1 MGKEKDKKPLFGG
14 IFQKFFKPS
23 AKAEAKKKKEH
34 HLTVQRSIP
43 YLEMGRDGICR
54 VEEHLY
60 SKTVRFYDINYQLA
74 QNEDKNTIFESWCDF
89 LNYFDS
95 SIRFQL
101 SFINHKSDMSEY
113 NKVIQ
118 IEPQHDQFD
127 DVRMEY
133 AQMLKQQLAKGNNG
147 LVRTKY
153 ITFSIEAKSVKEA
166 KPRLERIETDIL
178 NNFKVLGV
186 KAYPLNGVERLQI
199 MYEMFHQEEERKFE
213 FSYDRILQSG
223 MTTKD
228 FIAPTSFLFK
238 SGKDFQMGDTIGA
251 VSYLNILAPELTDK
265 VLAEFLDMDKNLVVS
280 IHVQS
285 VDQLKAIKLI
295 KGKITDLDRMKIE
308 EQKKAVRSGYDMEII
323 PSDLATYGGEAK
335 KILDDLQ
342 SRNER
347 MFLITV
353 LFLNAAKTKQ
363 ELDSA
368 VFQTAGIAQKF
379 NCTLNRLDYMQ
390 EQGLMSSLPLANNLV
405 PIKRALTTTS
415 TAIFVPFTTQEL
427 FMEGDSLYYG
437 LNAVSNNMIM
447 ADRKQLKNPNGL
459 ILGTPG
465 SGKSFSAK
473 REMTNVFFTTTDDII
488 IADPEGEYYP
498 LVEALGGQVIHISST
513 SRDYINPMDINLNY
527 ADDDNPLGMKSD
539 FILSLCELIMGARDG
554 MEPEEKSVIDRC
566 LPLVYQKY
574 LNDPKPENMP
584 ILGDLYDCL
593 REQKERQAQRIA
605 TALEIYVNGSLR
617 VFNHQ
622 TNVELDNRLICFD
635 IKELGKKFCSRIATG
650 DYDAIIIGHSQF
662 ERIPLSPERQK
673 SMIERQIQDITFAIA
688 EARAEDDGK
697 SFTVKQMEKTKKTL
711 QAKLQKLN
719 DQSRKDDVVTFEQL
733 GVDRLFVDESHF
745 YKNMFLYTK
754 MRNIAGIAQTDAQKS
769 SDMFAKCQYLD
780 EITGGKGVT
789 FATGTPVSNSMVE
802 LYTIMRYLQYDTLQK
817 LHLGHFDSW
826 AASFGETVTAIEL
839 SPEGTGYRAKTRF
852 ARFFNLPELISL
864 FKESADV
871 QTADMLNL
879 PVPEA
884 EYINEV
890 LKPSETQQ
898 EMVSSF
904 ADRAEQVRNGN
915 VNPKIDNMLKITN
928 DGRKLA
934 LDQRLINDLLP
945 DEPESKVN
953 LCVENAYQ
961 VWEEST
967 PDKSTQLIFCDL
979 STPKADGTFN
989 VYDDVRE
996 KLVAKGIPREEIAF
1010 IHEANTETKK
1020 AELFAKVRSG
1030 QVRILLGST
1039 PKLGAGTNIQ
1049 DRLIAL
1055 HHLDCPWKPSD
1066 VGRILR
1072 TFKIKKNV
1080 EVTDNGKIII

>member
-1 MGKEKDKKPLFGG
+1 MVKSEPKKKPQSGG
-14 IFQKFFKPS
+14 FFQKFFRKPEKS
-23 AKAEAKKKKEH
+23 QKEQR
-34 HLTVQRSIP
+34 LTVQRSIP

-89 LNYFDS
+89 LNYFDA

-153 ITFSIEAKSVKEA
+153 ITFSIEAKSVREA

-199 MYEMFHQEEERKFE
+199 MYETFHQEEQQKFD
-213 FSYDRILQSG
+213 FSYDCILQSG

-228 FIAPTSFLFK
+228 FISPTSFLFK
-238 SGKDFQMGDTIGA
+238 SGKDFMMGDTYGA
-251 VSYLNILAPELTDK
+251 ASYLNILAPELTDK

-347 MFLITV
+347 MFLVTV
-353 LFLNAAKTKQ
+353 LFLNTAKTKQ

-379 NCTLNRLDYMQ
+379 NCTLNRLDYLQ

-473 REMTNVFFTTTDDII
+473 REITNVFFTTTDDII
-488 IADPEGEYYP
+488 VADPEGEYYP

-513 SRDYINPMDINLNY
+513 SKDYINPMDINANY
-527 ADDDNPLGMKSD
+527 SEEDNPLSLKAD
-539 FILSLCELIMGARDG
+539 FILSLCELVVGG
-554 MEPEEKSVIDRC
+554 KEGLLPVEKTVIDRC
-566 LPLVYQKY
+566 VHLIYRKY
-574 LNDPKPENMP
+574 FADPCPENMP
-584 ILGDLYDCL
+584 ILEDLYNALLQQD
-593 REQKERQAQRIA
+593 EKEAHHVA
-605 TALEIYVNGSLR
+605 TALEIYVKGSLNL
-617 VFNHQ
+617 FNHR
-622 TNVELDNRLICFD
+622 TNVNVNNRIVCYD
-635 IKELGKKFCSRIATG
+635 IKELGKQMKKLGMLIVQDQVWGRVTANRSSGKSTRYYMDEMHLLLKEEQTAAYSVEIWKRFRKWGGVPTGLTQNVKDLLSSREVENIFENSDMIIMLNQAAG
-650 DYDAIIIGHSQF
+650 D
-662 ERIPLSPERQK
+662 
-673 SMIERQIQDITFAIA
+673 RQILA
-688 EARAEDDGK
+688 
-697 SFTVKQMEKTKKTL
+697 KQ
-711 QAKLQKLN
+711 LN
-719 DQSRKDDVVTFEQL
+719 ISPHQLSYVTHSGEGEGLLFFGNVIL
-733 GVDRLFVDESHF
+733 PFVDRFP
-745 YKNMFLYTK
+745 
-754 MRNIAGIAQTDAQKS
+754 TD
-769 SDMFAKCQYLD
+769 L
-780 EITGGKGVT
+780 
-789 FATGTPVSNSMVE
+789 E
-802 LYTIMRYLQYDTLQK
+802 LYRIMT
-817 LHLGHFDSW
+817 
-826 AASFGETVTAIEL
+826 T
-839 SPEGTGYRAKTRF
+839 
-852 ARFFNLPELISL
+852 
-864 FKESADV
+864 
-871 QTADMLNL
+871 
-879 PVPEA
+879 
-884 EYINEV
+884 
-890 LKPSETQQ
+890 
-898 EMVSSF
+898 
-904 ADRAEQVRNGN
+904 
-915 VNPKIDNMLKITN
+915 
-928 DGRKLA
+928 
-934 LDQRLINDLLP
+934 
-945 DEPESKVN
+945 
-953 LCVENAYQ
+953 
-961 VWEEST
+961 
-967 PDKSTQLIFCDL
+967 
-979 STPKADGTFN
+979 
-989 VYDDVRE
+989 
-996 KLVAKGIPREEIAF
+996 
-1010 IHEANTETKK
+1010 
-1020 AELFAKVRSG
+1020 
-1030 QVRILLGST
+1030 
-1039 PKLGAGTNIQ
+1039 KLGEVSEG
-1049 DRLIAL
+1049 
-1055 HHLDCPWKPSD
+1055 
-1066 VGRILR
+1066 
-1072 TFKIKKNV
+1072 KK
-1080 EVTDNGKIII
+1080 E